1 MSAFIKSYLQNN
13 FISFISFLSLRQE
26 LCLSERNNKDIE
38 NNRIIRTREKTRSA
52 TASQAPYLRL
62 HRFFRATFNLLEL
75 QQILWLD

>member
-38 NNRIIRTREKTRSA
+38 NNRE
-52 TASQAPYLRL
+52 
-62 HRFFRATFNLLEL
+62 
-75 QQILWLD
+75 